1 MKSEAMTYQV
11 MRPKGWMGLLGFMGL
26 FVLLC
31 LTGCSSDEGDEP
43 GNREP
48 VDGPVVEQSV
58 PVELMC
64 GVTGYQN
71 AYDRYG
77 ATRAV
82 WNPPTGFVRDE
93 SRSSEVI
100 GICFTRN
107 DKSPTVDTDDEKLM
121 GYFFKSGNKWR
132 TDLKIKDSGI
142 YYLYGYT
149 PHTTGVSCEITSSN
163 YESGAV
169 LTIKNLPTVTSSD
182 VCVVVGA
189 KNGKDYIKNDQDY
202 SITGFLRG
210 DFAYEAMATSSTG
223 ATGNYVFLLFD
234 HLYAAMRFKMKV
246 DDVYNTLRTI
256 KVKELR
262 LKTSSDN
269 TATKKRANALI
280 TLTKTNDGSDPI
292 TGIEFNQIGNEESD
306 GTVFQSTAGQV
317 LTTDIDDTEFQS
329 HFMPQG
335 VTKLIL
341 TSVYDVYDKQNKLV
355 RENCTAVNTLV
366 VSELFSQQQTVYRG
380 NRYTVNLTI
389 EPTYLYLL
397 SEPDLD
403 NPTIRVN

>member
-1 MKSEAMTYQV
+1 
-11 MRPKGWMGLLGFMGL
+11 MRSKGWMGLLSFMVL

-31 LTGCSSDEGDEP
+31 LTGCSSDEVDER
-43 GNREP
+43 GGQEP

-58 PVELMC
+58 PIELMC
-64 GVTGYQN
+64 GVTGYQD

-82 WNPPTGFVRDE
+82 WIPPTGFARDE

-100 GICFTRN
+100 GICFTQN
-107 DKSPTVDTDDEKLM
+107 GKSPTVDTDDEKLM
-121 GYFFKSGNKWR
+121 GYFFKSGTNWR
-132 TDLKIKDSGI
+132 TDLKIHDSGT

-149 PHTTGVSCEITSSN
+149 PHTTGVSCEITSLAGNNSA
-163 YESGAV
+163 YSSGAK

-189 KNGKDYIKNDQDY
+189 KNGQGSISTEQDY
-202 SITGFLRG
+202 SVAGLVRG
-210 DFAYEAMATSSTG
+210 DFAYDAV
-223 ATGNYVFLLFD
+223 ATGTGSNGGGKNCVFLLFD
-234 HLYAAMRFKMKV
+234 HLYAAMRFQMKV
-246 DDVYNTLRTI
+246 DGVYNTLRTI

-269 TATKKRANALI
+269 AATKKRSDAVI
-280 TLTKTNDGSDPI
+280 TLTATTDGSNPI
-292 TGIEFNQIGNEESD
+292 TEIVFNQIGNEESD
-306 GTVFQSTAGQV
+306 GIVFQSTEGQV
-317 LTTDIDDTEFQS
+317 LTTSDSEFQS
-329 HFMPQG
+329 HFMPEG
-335 VTKLIL
+335 VTQLIL

-366 VSELFSQQQTVYRG
+366 ISELFSQQQTVYRG

-389 EPTYLYLL
+389 EPTYLYML

>member
-1 MKSEAMTYQV
+1 
-11 MRPKGWMGLLGFMGL
+11 MRPKGRMGLLGFMGL

-43 GNREP
+43 GGQLP
-48 VDGPVVEQSV
+48 DDGPVVEQSV

-64 GVTGYQN
+64 GVTGYQD

-100 GICFTRN
+100 GICFTQN
-107 DKSPTVDTDDEKLM
+107 GKSPTVDTDDEKLM

-366 VSELFSQQQTVYRG
+366 ISELFSQQQTVYRG

>member
-1 MKSEAMTYQV
+1 MTYQV
-11 MRPKGWMGLLGFMGL
+11 MRPKGWMGLLSFMGL

-43 GNREP
+43 GGQLP
-48 VDGPVVEQSV
+48 DDGPVVEQSV

-64 GVTGYQN
+64 GVTGYQD

-77 ATRAV
+77 TTRAV
-82 WNPPTGFVRDE
+82 WNPPTGFARDE

-189 KNGKDYIKNDQDY
+189 KNGQNSISTEHDY
-202 SITGFLRG
+202 SVAGLVRG
-210 DFAYEAMATSSTG
+210 DFAYDAV
-223 ATGNYVFLLFD
+223 ATGSDGDKKNCVFLLFD

-366 VSELFSQQQTVYRG
+366 ISELFSQQQTVYRG

>member
-1 MKSEAMTYQV
+1 
-11 MRPKGWMGLLGFMGL
+11 MGLLSFMGL

-43 GNREP
+43 GGQLP
-48 VDGPVVEQSV
+48 DDGPVVEQSV

-64 GVTGYQN
+64 GVTGYQD

-82 WNPPTGFVRDE
+82 WLPPTGFARDE

-121 GYFFKSGNKWR
+121 GYFFKSGDKWR

-189 KNGKDYIKNDQDY
+189 KNGQNSISTEHDY
-202 SITGFLRG
+202 SVAGLVRG
-210 DFAYEAMATSSTG
+210 DFAYDAV
-223 ATGNYVFLLFD
+223 ATGSDGDKKNCVFLLFD
-234 HLYAAMRFKMKV
+234 HLYAAMRIQMKV

-269 TATKKRANALI
+269 TATKKRSNAVI
-280 TLTKTNDGSDPI
+280 TLTKTTDGSDPI

-306 GTVFQSTAGQV
+306 GAVFQSTAGQV
-317 LTTDIDDTEFQS
+317 LTTTDTEFQS
-329 HFMPQG
+329 HFMPEG
-335 VTKLIL
+335 VTQLIL

-366 VSELFSQQQTVYRG
+366 ISELFSQQQTVYRG
-380 NRYTVNLTI
+380 NRYTVKLTI

>member
-1 MKSEAMTYQV
+1 MTYQV
-11 MRPKGWMGLLGFMGL
+11 MRPKGRMGLLGFMGL

-43 GNREP
+43 GGQLP
-48 VDGPVVEQSV
+48 DDGPVVEQSV

-64 GVTGYQN
+64 GVTGYQD

-100 GICFTRN
+100 GICFTQN
-107 DKSPTVDTDDEKLM
+107 GKSPTVDTDDEKLM

-366 VSELFSQQQTVYRG
+366 ISELFSQQQTVYRG

>member
-1 MKSEAMTYQV
+1 
-11 MRPKGWMGLLGFMGL
+11 MGLLSFMGL

-43 GNREP
+43 GGQLP
-48 VDGPVVEQSV
+48 DDGPVVEQSV

-64 GVTGYQN
+64 GVTGYQD

-77 ATRAV
+77 TTRAV
-82 WNPPTGFVRDE
+82 WNPPTGFARDE

-189 KNGKDYIKNDQDY
+189 KNGQNSISTEHDY
-202 SITGFLRG
+202 SVAGLVRG
-210 DFAYEAMATSSTG
+210 DFAYDAV
-223 ATGNYVFLLFD
+223 ATGSDGDKKNCVFLLFD

-366 VSELFSQQQTVYRG
+366 ISELFSQQQTVYRG

>member
-1 MKSEAMTYQV
+1 MTYQV
-11 MRPKGWMGLLGFMGL
+11 MRPKGRMGLLGFMGL

-43 GNREP
+43 GGQLP
-48 VDGPVVEQSV
+48 DDGPVVEQSV

-64 GVTGYQN
+64 GVTGYQD

-82 WNPPTGFVRDE
+82 WNPPTGFARDE

-100 GICFTRN
+100 GICFTQN
-107 DKSPTVDTDDEKLM
+107 GKSPTVDTDDEKLM
-121 GYFFKSGNKWR
+121 GYFFKSGTNWR
-132 TDLKIKDSGI
+132 TDLKIENSGT

-149 PHTTGVSCEITSSN
+149 PHTTGVSCEITSLAGDNSN
-163 YESGAV
+163 YSSGAV

-256 KVKELR
+256 KVKEMR

-269 TATKKRANALI
+269 TATKKRANAFI
-280 TLTKTNDGSDPI
+280 TLTKTTDGNDPI

-306 GTVFQSTAGQV
+306 GTVFQSTVGQV

-355 RENCTAVNTLV
+355 RENCTAVNTLII
-366 VSELFSQQQTVYRG
+366 SELFSQQQTVYRG